1 MLAYS
6 PESRRQTSLLQHHS
20 HQPPYNQDG
29 SLSSTSQQHQQSQ
42 TSSQSQS
49 WIPSSLP
56 LTPQSTFTTNG
67 LSNNINF
74 NFGAD
79 QILFDFQPQ
88 QYSSSQQ
95 VQSRTFMQPIQS
107 NSSWMSNGQ
116 LTPTSTSRQHRHRE
130 SSLSSLGSP
139 AAPASPYAPS
149 TLHPQVAGDS
159 YNEFQDY
166 HPTAPKP
173 LTPAHT
179 PLQENFLSPQYTNFY
194 HQSQNNLDFTML
206 NNDSLPRLAGGS
218 NELMS
223 APEFHSQGSSRPS
236 VTTVASN
243 DSPSTPP
250 SHEDERQPS
259 AHRTSSH
266 QMPKLDRT
274 MTDAYDDELFNP
286 SYPVISAPSPAPAS
300 TRTSATPNNDVFTQ
314 RLKAANHQ
322 HLNANKQEA
331 SNLSPRERSPFQP
344 NSPLAP
350 SAAAFNT
357 HNMGFATATRM
368 REQQKAKDDALAM
381 QEQYQRTNPEQ
392 VTPKTI
398 SPKDVDLV
406 YHESEEDANNPLFPP
421 PQHKQLPVTYR
432 QQSAI
437 VQEPCE
443 SEDMSLSQQSYGS
456 MATTRRE
463 SSSTYSTTSQ
473 TTPKQG
479 QFNFATPTSS
489 ANVRQ
494 LPQHYPFIPSSHRQ
508 TSSMSNMSNMSND
521 FPATLT
527 SMESSSSDY
536 SAEPEI
542 RRPSSTSAD
551 SGTYTCTYHGCT
563 LRFETPAKLQ
573 KHKREGHRNSTS
585 VINNMGGENRG
596 GMTSMAQKLNSQ
608 SGPHKCERINPSTGK
623 PCNTVFSRP
632 YDLTRHE
639 DTIHNSAKQ
648 KLRCKHCA
656 EEKTFSRNDAL
667 TRHLRVV
674 HPDVQVSTGKGRRR
688 GMGLGNMD

>member
-20 HQPPYNQDG
+20 HQPSYNPDG
-29 SLSSTSQQHQQSQ
+29 SLSSSSTSQQLQQSQ
-42 TSSQSQS
+42 TSSQPQS

-56 LTPQSTFTTNG
+56 LTSQSTFPTNG

-74 NFGAD
+74 NFDAD

-88 QYSSSQQ
+88 RYSSSQQ
-95 VQSRTFMQPIQS
+95 VPSRTFMQPIQS

-116 LTPTSTSRQHRHRE
+116 LTPTSTSRRHRHRE

-149 TLHPQVAGDS
+149 TSNPQVVGDS
-159 YNEFQDY
+159 YHEFQDY

-194 HQSQNNLDFTML
+194 QNQNNLGFTML

-218 NELMS
+218 NELIS

-236 VTTVASN
+236 VTTAASN
-243 DSPSTPP
+243 ESPSTPP
-250 SHEDERQPS
+250 SFEDERQPS

-274 MTDAYDDELFNP
+274 MTDAYNDELFNP

-322 HLNANKQEA
+322 HLNANKHEA

-350 SAAAFNT
+350 SAASFNT

-406 YHESEEDANNPLFPP
+406 YQESDEDANNPLFPP
-421 PQHKQLPVTYR
+421 PQHKQSPVTYR
-432 QQSAI
+432 QQSTI
-437 VQEPCE
+437 VQEPSE
-443 SEDMSLSQQSYGS
+443 PEDMSLSQQSYGS

-463 SSSTYSTTSQ
+463 SSSTYSTSSQ

-479 QFNFATPTSS
+479 QFNFATPTSPAS
-489 ANVRQ
+489 VRQ

-508 TSSMSNMSNMSND
+508 TSSMSNMSNVSND

-527 SMESSSSDY
+527 SMESSSDDY

-542 RRPSSTSAD
+542 RRPSNTSAD

-585 VINNMGGENRG
+585 VINMGGENRG
-596 GMTSMAQKLNSQ
+596 GMTSLAQKLNSQ
-608 SGPHKCERINPSTGK
+608 SGPHRCERINPSTGK

-639 DTIHNSAKQ
+639 DTIHNSSKQ
-648 KLRCKHCA
+648 KLRCKYCT

-674 HPDVQVSTGKGRRR
+674 HPEVPVSTGKGRRR